1 MLLDVIRSL
10 HLATPETSGLRNITD
25 AQWRKLLPLT
35 DRSQL
40 TLPLGVRCSQHLPE
54 WVRTRIE
61 GNLAN
66 NAIRHARIA
75 ETYQAVATALA
86 SQGVEFLVLKGF
98 SHYPFYSDDL
108 RHRPQYDL
116 DLYCPPDAIGRAY
129 DAIIGLGYEPVGRT
143 GRTALDHLPPLIRKT
158 GWRAGD
164 DYYDPGMPITIEL
177 HFRFWDRA
185 TERFD
190 VSGADHFW
198 ERRQSRA
205 VGSLESAQRSVV
217 RDTLLE
223 SAQRSV
229 VRDAIWT
236 VPALHPVDELS
247 YATWHLI
254 RHLVRGDARAYH
266 VYELAHFLHRTTA
279 HDTFWRDWRDA
290 RPAPLVEAIAFRL
303 ATQWF
308 GPAQVN
314 PVVRGLLEALP
325 SKVQR
330 WFDLFGFSPVL
341 ALEHPNKDELFLH
354 FCLVNNLPD
363 RLRVARRRLFPRRSS
378 PYIADVHV
386 ASPDL
391 RLRLKRRVVSASFLA
406 TRAIHHLRTLLP
418 VVWSGFRCRRALMKP
433 PPREADRKPRVET
446 FPV

>member
-1 MLLDVIRSL
+1 MASSILLDVIRSL
-10 HLATPETSGLRNITD
+10 HLATPETSGLQNIND

-40 TLPLGVRCSQHLPE
+40 TLPLGVRCSRHLPE
-54 WVRTRIE
+54 WVRARIA

-75 ETYQAVATALA
+75 ETYQAVAAALT
-86 SQGVEFLVLKGF
+86 SQGIEFLVLKGF
-98 SHYPFYSDDL
+98 SHYPFYCDDL

-116 DLYCPPDAIGRAY
+116 DLYCPPDAIQRAY
-129 DAIIGLGYEPVGRT
+129 DAIIGLGYEPFGRA
-143 GRTALDHLPPLIRKT
+143 GRTAIDHLPPLIRKT

-164 DYYDPGMPITIEL
+164 DYYDPDMPITIEL

-205 VGSLESAQRSVV
+205 VGPVM
-217 RDTLLE
+217 
-223 SAQRSV
+223 
-229 VRDAIWT
+229 
-236 VPALHPVDELS
+236 VPMLHSVDELS
-247 YATWHLI
+247 YATWHLV
-254 RHLVRGDARAYH
+254 RHLVRGAARAYH
-266 VYELAHFLHRTTA
+266 VYELAHFLHRTA
-279 HDTFWRDWRDA
+279 ADDAFWRDWRDA
-290 RPAPLVEAIAFRL
+290 RPAPLVETIAFRL
-303 ATQWF
+303 ARQWF

-314 PVVRGLLEALP
+314 PVVQGLLEALP

-363 RLRVARRRLFPRRSS
+363 RLQVARRRLFPRRSS

-406 TRAIHHLRTLLP
+406 TRAFHHLRTLLP
-418 VVWSGFRCRRALMKP
+418 VVWSGFRWRRALLKP